1 MTTMSYE
8 LTLAIIKPD
17 AFGSG
22 HAGDIISHLEN
33 EDFVLR
39 AARVARL
46 SREQAEA
53 FYAVH
58 REKPFFSSLVQFMTS
73 GPCLPMALQ
82 RTDAVSHLR
91 DVIGATDPDEAAP
104 GTIRAKYADSVERN
118 AIHAAD
124 SPDNAER
131 ELAFFFP
138 RTELIRGA

>member
-1 MTTMSYE
+1 MSDE

-17 AFGSG
+17 AFGAG
-22 HAGDIISHLEN
+22 HAGDIISHLED
-33 EDFVLR
+33 EGFELR
-39 AARVARL
+39 AARVAEL

-73 GPCLPMALQ
+73 GPCLPMALE
-82 RTDAVSHLR
+82 RENAVSHLR
-91 DVIGATDPDEAAP
+91 DVIGATDPSEADP
-104 GTIRAKYADSVERN
+104 GTVRAKYAESVERN

-124 SPDNAER
+124 SPENAER

-138 RTELIRGA
+138 RTELL

>member
-1 MTTMSYE
+1 MSDE

-17 AFGSG
+17 AFGAG
-22 HAGDIISHLEN
+22 HAGDIISHLED
-33 EDFVLR
+33 EGFELR
-39 AARVARL
+39 ATRVAEL

-73 GPCLPMALQ
+73 GPCLPMALE
-82 RTDAVSHLR
+82 RENAVSHLR
-91 DVIGATDPDEAAP
+91 DVIGATDPEEADP
-104 GTIRAKYADSVERN
+104 GTVRAEYAESVERN

-138 RTELIRGA
+138 RTELV

>member
-1 MTTMSYE
+1 MSDE

-17 AFGSG
+17 AFGAG
-22 HAGDIISHLEN
+22 HAGDIISHLED
-33 EDFVLR
+33 EGFALR

-138 RTELIRGA
+138 RTELIREA

>member
-1 MTTMSYE
+1 MSDE
-8 LTLAIIKPD
+8 LTLTIIKPD
-17 AFGSG
+17 AFGAG
-22 HAGDIISHLEN
+22 HAGDIISHLED
-33 EDFVLR
+33 EGFELR
-39 AARVARL
+39 AARVAEL

-73 GPCLPMALQ
+73 GPCLPMALE
-82 RTDAVSHLR
+82 RENAVSHLR
-91 DVIGATDPDEAAP
+91 DVIGATDPEEADP
-104 GTIRAKYADSVERN
+104 GTVRAEYAESVERN

-138 RTELIRGA
+138 RTELV

>member
-1 MTTMSYE
+1 MSDE
-8 LTLAIIKPD
+8 LTLTIVKPD
-17 AFGSG
+17 AFAAG
-22 HAGDIISHLEN
+22 HAGDIISHLEG
-33 EDFVLR
+33 EGFKLR
-39 AARVARL
+39 AARVTRL

-82 RTDAVSHLR
+82 RENAVSHLR
-91 DVIGATDPDEAAP
+91 DVIGATDPSEADP
-104 GTIRAKYADSVERN
+104 GTVRAKYAESVERN

-124 SPDNAER
+124 SPENAER

-138 RTELIRGA
+138 RTELL